1 MRRQINEA
9 EVLKRLSQGPFLLLE
24 EGVSPSP
31 YYQVVDTPL
40 GPAVFPTE
48 KRAASLGYKWRSA
61 GEGSHLRKLFIRALA
76 QYALSRELPFYAE
89 GNAALIGP
97 PGKAVFVV
105 LALSA
110 WRLPPLPKP
119 ASLRVIVSPN
129 RRKGGLWVPL
139 APGCLQ
145 DLYQVLDAHLFCQPE
160 DEPAPPA

>member
-1 MRRQINEA
+1 MPRQINEA
-9 EVLKRLSQGPFLLLE
+9 EVLKRLPQGPFLLLE

-31 YYQVVDTPL
+31 HYQVVDTPL

-48 KRAASLGYKWRSA
+48 KRAAILGYRWRSA
-61 GEGSHLRKLFIRALA
+61 GEGSHLRKLFTRALA
-76 QYALSRELPFYAE
+76 EYALSRGLRFYAE

-110 WRLPPLPKP
+110 WRLPPLPEP

-145 DLYQVLDAHLFCQPE
+145 DLYQVLDAHLSRQPE

>member
-9 EVLKRLSQGPFLLLE
+9 EVLKRLHQGPFLLVE

-31 YYQVVDTPL
+31 HYQVVDTPL

-48 KRAASLGYKWRSA
+48 RGAASLGYKWRSA
-61 GEGSHLRKLFIRALA
+61 GEGSHLRKLFTRALTE
-76 QYALSRELPFYAE
+76 YALSRGLPFYAE
-89 GNAALIGP
+89 GSAALIGP

-105 LALSA
+105 LALSK
-110 WRLPPLPKP
+110 RLPPLPKP
-119 ASLRVIVSPN
+119 ASLRVIVSPK

-145 DLYQVLDAHLFCQPE
+145 DLYQVLDAHLFRQPE
-160 DEPAPPA
+160 DEPTPPA